1 MSEVELPQS
10 AAVMALERN
19 DLDMDKAVRDVYR
32 QKMNSNALYGYIWGE
47 LEGGG
52 IRKKQHDRV
61 MQMIKENK
69 YSNNVSIVLYVI
81 KYLVAYEYY
90 LHMITHCTI
99 IVSRCQTTVFCL
111 SLWW

>member
-10 AAVMALERN
+10 AAVIALERN

-32 QKMNSNALYGYIWGE
+32 QKMISNALYGYIWGD

-52 IRKKQHDRV
+52 IQKKQNDRV

-69 YSNNVSIVLYVI
+69 YSDSVSDIIYFSI
-81 KYLVAYEYY
+81 KS
-90 LHMITHCTI
+90 IP
-99 IVSRCQTTVFCL
+99 
-111 SLWW
+111 